1 MNEIGWSGGARGEFS
16 IGNIVVG
23 QAPLSAPSVKLIETL
38 ELGRGDVYKAY

>member
-1 MNEIGWSGGARGEFS
+1 MFETIEWWMCGCF

-23 QAPLSAPSVKLIETL
+23 QAPLSAPLVKLIETL